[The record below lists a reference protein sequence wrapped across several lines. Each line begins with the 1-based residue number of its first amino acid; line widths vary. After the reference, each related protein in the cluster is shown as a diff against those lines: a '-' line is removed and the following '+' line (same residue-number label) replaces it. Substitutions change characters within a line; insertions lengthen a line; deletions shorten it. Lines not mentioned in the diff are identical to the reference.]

1 MKQDTLVTIAT
12 IVLSATIAVFG
23 SGCAG
28 VELGGKLGMY
38 RVDER
43 QESQR
48 TYDRKVG
55 LRCLFTDCNKGEE
68 AQGS

>member
-1 MKQDTLVTIAT
+1 MKKDTVATLVT

-28 VELGGKLGMY
+28 AEIGGRLGIY

-43 QESQR
+43 QESSK
-48 TYDRKVG
+48 THDRKVG
-55 LRCLFTDCNKGEE
+55 LRCLFTDCDKSQEV
-68 AQGS
+68 QGS